1 MPSISSETSAKLRLK
16 AFAAMR
22 DMATLS
28 TPMSFQAQIDQDLK
42 EAMKARQ
49 AERLGVI
56 RMLKSALK
64 NASIEKGGMDFVLDD
79 ASALAVVRRELKKR
93 QDSIEGFEKGNRPD
107 LAAKEK
113 AEAEIL
119 AAYLPKPLSAE
130 EIGAIVS
137 AAIAETGAT
146 SKAQM
151 GAVMKAATERAAGRA
166 DGKALST
173 AVAAQLK

>member
-1 MPSISSETSAKLRLK
+1 
-16 AFAAMR
+16 
-22 DMATLS
+22 
-28 TPMSFQAQIDQDLK
+28 MSFQAQIDEDLK
-42 EAMKARQ
+42 VAMKAREP
-49 AERLGVI
+49 ERLGVI
-56 RMLKSALK
+56 RMLKAALK
-64 NASIEKGGMDFVLDD
+64 NASIEKGGMTYLLDD
-79 ASALAVVRRELKKR
+79 ASAMAIVRKELKKR
-93 QDSIEGFEKGNRPD
+93 QDSIEGFEKGHRPD

-119 AAYLPKPLSAE
+119 AAYLPKALSPE
-130 EIGAIVS
+130 EVAALVA

-151 GAVMKAATERAAGRA
+151 GAVMKVATERAAGRA

>member
-1 MPSISSETSAKLRLK
+1 MCA
-16 AFAAMR
+16 
-22 DMATLS
+22 
-28 TPMSFQAQIDQDLK
+28 PMSFQAQIDEDLK

-49 AERLGVI
+49 AERLAVI
-56 RMLKSALK
+56 RMLKAALK
-64 NASIEKGGMDFVLDD
+64 NASIEKGGMTHVLDD
-79 ASALAVVRRELKKR
+79 VSAMAIVRKELKKR

-119 AAYLPKPLSAE
+119 SAYLPKALSPE
-130 EIGAIVS
+130 EVTALVA

-151 GAVMKAATERAAGRA
+151 GAVMKVATERAAGRA